1 MPIGRHAGRAHDT
14 YLPTRAPTSQEEI
27 DMRIQRLQRAALARL
42 CSGAAA
48 LAVSAATAA
57 AAATIVDIG
66 IDNNSSPDQ
75 ISRTERVGTI
85 FSDREFLTQATVPT
99 EADESGLVSTFSTR
113 FAWIAANHVRALDP
127 DPSASFDKDVAYDL
141 VFTVEDPG
149 GAGYLLEFDTEFRGF
164 VTASFD
170 SAVSPPALVSARGT
184 ALSVSFDDGTGAQ
197 DVLSLVTPSG
207 TATATDVDDF
217 ENELVAD
224 VADFNAGVFFGTKTF
239 VLSFAP
245 QGSQSP
251 NVDTDVSF
259 FNLGEAAVRFGLNP
273 TLDGYTH
280 SLTPGEDGEPL
291 EDLGHFVNVT
301 VTGFVVPEPGTLLL
315 VGAGLAGLGGAG
327 RRRRRERNEANAL
340 DPRHAIAP

>member
-1 MPIGRHAGRAHDT
+1 MH
-14 YLPTRAPTSQEEI
+14 
-27 DMRIQRLQRAALARL
+27 IQRLHSAALARL

-48 LAVSAATAA
+48 LAVFAATAA

-66 IDNNSSPDQ
+66 IDNNSSADQ
-75 ISRTERVGTI
+75 ISRTERLGTL
-85 FSDREFLTQATVPT
+85 FADREFLTQATVPT
-99 EADESGLVSTFSTR
+99 EADVSGDVSTFSTR
-113 FAWIAANHVRALDP
+113 FAWIATNHVRALDS

-149 GAGYLLEFDTEFRGF
+149 GTGYLLEFDTELRGYL
-164 VTASFD
+164 TASFD
-170 SAVSPPALVSARGT
+170 SALSPPSLVSARGT
-184 ALSVSFDDGTGAQ
+184 AMSATLDDGSGAQ
-197 DVLSLVTPSG
+197 TAFPLDTPSG
-207 TATATDVDDF
+207 AAIATDVDDF
-217 ENELVAD
+217 ENVLVAD
-224 VADFNAGVFFGTKTF
+224 LANLDAGVFFGTKTF

-273 TLDGYTH
+273 TLAGYTH
-280 SLTPGEDGEPL
+280 SLTPGADGEAP
-291 EDLGHFVNVT
+291 EDLGHFVDVT
-301 VTGFVVPEPGTLLL
+301 VTGLVVPEPGTLLL

-327 RRRRRERNEANAL
+327 RRRRTERNDANAL